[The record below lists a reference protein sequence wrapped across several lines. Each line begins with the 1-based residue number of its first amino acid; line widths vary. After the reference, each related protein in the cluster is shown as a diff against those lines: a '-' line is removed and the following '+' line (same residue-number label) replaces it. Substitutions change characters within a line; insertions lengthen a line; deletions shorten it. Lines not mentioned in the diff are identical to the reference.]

1 MGTRP
6 PFDLNKMTFF
16 NINCFLFSLKA
27 AYLPAIAGTYIIKI
41 MLFQQASYLL
51 MSMHSKVGW
60 ESVSMC
66 NSGRDVPFP
75 LSRYLGW
82 PRTATPGDIHH
93 AVHTIYMHA
102 YFLFIIKNR
111 RKYCILLVCWCPLTS
126 LYKTTDQRQA
136 INSD

>member
-16 NINCFLFSLKA
+16 NINCFFLFSLKA
-27 AYLPAIAGTYIIKI
+27 AYLPASAGTYIIKI

-82 PRTATPGDIHH
+82 PRPATPGDIHY

-102 YFLFIIKNR
+102 YFFIYYQKQEKILH
-111 RKYCILLVCWCPLTS
+111 IISLLVS
-126 LYKTTDQRQA
+126 LDVFIQNYRPTASYK
-136 INSD
+136 